1 MTPEE
6 WQFLT
11 QQGVHTTNPV
21 QPLTEEQAS
30 VAKIPLYMTPIV
42 GQGLAGYDAYHS
54 ASQGNYGTAAAEA
67 AMGFLPVHKP
77 VLAALNAI
85 KRNALP
91 VAAAGAVT
99 ALPTDAEAAP
109 SYNGIE
115 GLYSRMAEAVK
126 GWSGKNTG
134 ANWLGRLKNEPG
146 VPGAE
151 LKWSPARKWLETS
164 GEKPITAEEL
174 RAYIDSNPIP
184 ISQKTLGGDGARTRY
199 AEYTL
204 PGEVSANTEKL
215 FHFNPV
221 DDSKIIEELK
231 RRGMNYPERMLSV
244 ARRTDM
250 PTGHLDELHGA
261 GTGAIVESAK
271 RQTLFSAPHFAGH
284 DKNLAAHT
292 RNNVRELPNG
302 EKAYHVEEIQ
312 SDWAQKGRDKGF
324 RPDEGW
330 TPDNL
335 PEGYRLQEVPVE
347 GRLIKEEPEHILY
360 DRSGEP
366 VALGTSPQNTLDEA
380 RDHLNKVGLPRQPLA
395 EEQKGLPLYGS
406 MAFRKNL
413 YDAAKA
419 DADHM
424 TWTTGR
430 QQAERF
436 PDENN
441 AAGMA
446 QFYDRKMR
454 KIAEIEAKRL
464 GIKSEE
470 HLGSM
475 DLGPGTAKLEKV
487 RSEVG
492 NPEYDSLLA
501 ELDDT
506 HMMWGNSREP
516 AHQRNAETAGEIYS
530 RLHSGTPLSDH
541 HMDFLDRY
549 FPELYEVVS
558 PIQESTASSVVH
570 SFKLTPE
577 LRKQIL
583 EKGLPFL
590 GIGAGAK
597 ILNDQ
602 RAAPTPLDNA
612 MPPGA

>member
-54 ASQGNYGTAAAEA
+54 ARQGNYGTAAAEA

-151 LKWSPARKWLETS
+151 LKWFPARKWLETS
-164 GEKPITAEEL
+164 GEKPISAEEL

-184 ISQKTLGGDGARTRY
+184 ISQKTLGDRDNPRWTRGRTRESGAVEWHDSEDPDAGPIGWRPDY
-199 AEYTL
+199 NPNESRATEGGSGPSLYTSYSL
-204 PGEVSANTEKL
+204 PGELTVELEKL
-215 FHFNPV
+215 FHFNPQNRKDPKDMSMEEIFQYRNNDVPV
-221 DDSKIIEELK
+221 DP
-231 RRGMNYPERMLSV
+231 NY
-244 ARRTDM
+244 
-250 PTGHLDELHGA
+250 
-261 GTGAIVESAK
+261 
-271 RQTLFSAPHFAGH
+271 SAPHFPGH
-284 DKNLAAHT
+284 SKNLAAHT
-292 RNNVRELPNG
+292 RTNVRKLHNG

-312 SDWAQKGRDKGF
+312 SDWAQTGRDKGF

-335 PEGYRLQEVPVE
+335 PEGYRLEETPIA
-347 GRLIKEEPEHILY
+347 GRLRRDEPEYALFSR
-360 DRSGEP
+360 DGEP
-366 VALGTSPQNTLDEA
+366 LSMGLTPQEAVSDA
-380 RDHLNKVGLPRQPLA
+380 RDHLNRVGLPRQPLA

-413 YDAAKA
+413 YDAAKSG
-419 DADHM
+419 ADHM
-424 TWTTGR
+424 TWTTGK

-441 AAGMA
+441 AAGMS

-464 GIKSEE
+464 GITPEE
-470 HLGSM
+470 HLGQQN
-475 DLGPGTAKLEKV
+475 LGNGKSPNTYEFYADAENAFPGTEFPDEKV
-487 RSEVG
+487 V
-492 NPEYDSLLA
+492 D
-501 ELDDT
+501 ELYHHVT
-506 HMMWGNSREP
+506 TGNSRHL
-516 AHQRNAETAGEIYS
+516 ANAESYFG
-530 RLHSGTPLSDH
+530 GPLPPAV
-541 HMDFLDRY
+541 LDLVTKTMA
-549 FPELYEVVS
+549 PD
-558 PIQESTASSVVH
+558 IVH
-570 SFKLTPE
+570 SFKLPPE

-583 EKGLPFL
+583 EKGLPFM

-597 ILNDQ
+597 ILNEQ
-602 RAAPTPLDNA
+602 GEAPAPLDNA
-612 MPPGA
+612 LPPGA